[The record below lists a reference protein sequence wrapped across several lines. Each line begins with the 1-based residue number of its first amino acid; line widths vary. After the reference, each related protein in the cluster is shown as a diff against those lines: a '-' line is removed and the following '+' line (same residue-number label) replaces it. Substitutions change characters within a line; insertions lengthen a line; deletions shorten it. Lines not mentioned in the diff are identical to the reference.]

1 MYYYEHFDGYDNL
14 VQAVLD
20 AQPVGCGGSMHS
32 LYDLM
37 DISNSFDDKLSDNI
51 LNDDER
57 RSLLCLDDENP
68 KVKLV
73 GWILSNP

>member
-1 MYYYEHFDGYDNL
+1 M
-14 VQAVLD
+14 
-20 AQPVGCGGSMHS
+20 
-32 LYDLM
+32 DLS
-37 DISNSFDDKLSDNI
+37 DSFDDKLSDNI

-73 GWILSNP
+73 GWILSNPQSRRIALERVDNTIEDEKESDAISSRYDDHTI